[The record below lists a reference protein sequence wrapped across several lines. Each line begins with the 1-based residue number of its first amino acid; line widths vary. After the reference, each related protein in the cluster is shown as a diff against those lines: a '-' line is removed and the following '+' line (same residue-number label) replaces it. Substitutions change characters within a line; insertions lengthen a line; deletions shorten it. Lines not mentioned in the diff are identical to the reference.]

1 MLTSRDGRVSGHSD
15 LGPSHG
21 YTSGE
26 YSDGG
31 YEYDDGYEYEDDDDD
46 DQDDYYDGDEDDDEH
61 GPDGGYEGDG
71 ASEDDDGHDEPLLG
85 TAHRKQWLRI
95 SSELAASLDEFVRLE
110 HGVRQ
115 AREPGDGGQQ
125 QQQQQQHRRQQQQQH
140 QQQHAASKAAAPER
154 APMSLGRL
162 LEDSVL
168 PSDETDTHTDTDAP
182 DLLRDQTRARTAAV
196 VPSVA
201 AASSLDAR
209 NGHDEYDD
217 EDDDGTV
224 GDADGAA
231 ATSAWR
237 AHDQI
242 LDAAKAALNRQ
253 QAAEAA
259 KAARDSDEDVRLL
272 RRLFPALNKSAKA
285 GATSS
290 TMANG
295 AVRTEQTLE
304 DAQREI
310 ARLRD
315 VLAGVEAKAA
325 EQAAVNKSLQ
335 RECNDLKSKMARQ
348 DAAQR
353 EFEEYKL
360 EQMRQIQAK
369 HEESTRELRRERQL
383 WERQKKAAEVLPTKK
398 ERQEIEILRGKLLEQ
413 FKTWKEKET
422 RLVQT
427 QDRLNRRIEELMRRN
442 AELLDEV
449 KALEKERAQYV
460 ARGEPRAETRPPQA
474 RSEKPRPLPAVDL
487 VSIAPAR
494 GLSASTSRLPVP
506 QAAAAAVAAAAPAAE
521 PVAPATVVAT
531 GERPAAALRTR
542 QSAPVL
548 RDAASVASKPHDSG
562 VSGVSAVSAPTGGA
576 APTKAVR
583 ARSSVSA
590 MQQARKHE
598 HATAE
603 LNRLA
608 STVGLSPPFEERV
621 SEDGRRHRTYA
632 NGTRLVWYSN
642 GTIRQLRFD
651 GIEVEHFANG
661 DYRTTHPDGHMV
673 YWFEQSRT
681 LQTVRPDGVDI
692 LQFED
697 GQVETRFPDGT
708 LEVVFQDQTV
718 KTVFPNGDERVV
730 FPDGRVRLTDA
741 LRICREFPYFSP
753 NQAMDFE
760 NAFRMPDLSQL
771 RWDQLSLNV
780 SAQVQAHLV
789 RVYRT
794 LATMVGCAAVGAWL
808 HWAHVVPGVSGGL
821 LSGLGAILCL
831 FAFLFTPATPDKLS
845 SRNQLLLGFAFFDG
859 MTLGPAVETMDMID
873 PTIVP
878 VALAATALI
887 FVCFT
892 GAVLYSPRRQTF
904 LVWGVLSSVLGILGW
919 VSLINFFVGSSAL
932 YSLQLALGLISFSLF
947 VAFDTMVIIAKAEA
961 GSKDVQAHAL
971 ELFTDLVGIFVRIM
985 AILAKRKGDRERKR
999 EKRR

>member
-1 MLTSRDGRVSGHSD
+1 MLTSRDGAHAYARRATVAAVPQRVSGHSD

-474 RSEKPRPLPAVDL
+474 RSEKPRPLPA
-487 VSIAPAR
+487 
-494 GLSASTSRLPVP
+494 
-506 QAAAAAVAAAAPAAE
+506 
-521 PVAPATVVAT
+521 
-531 GERPAAALRTR
+531 
-542 QSAPVL
+542 SAPVL

-741 LRICREFPYFSP
+741 P
-753 NQAMDFE
+753 MDFE